1 MLNFFISTIAFFI
14 AAYALNR
21 FFDTN
26 DLKKSRSRTM
36 VVMITATLIS
46 IGAGWVVDQIDG
58 DAELHKNDPSIIEI
72 AQSGAPVKLAKLL
85 AGFN

>member
-1 MLNFFISTIAFFI
+1 M
-14 AAYALNR
+14 NR

-72 AQSGAPVKLAKLL
+72 AQSGDPVKLAKLL